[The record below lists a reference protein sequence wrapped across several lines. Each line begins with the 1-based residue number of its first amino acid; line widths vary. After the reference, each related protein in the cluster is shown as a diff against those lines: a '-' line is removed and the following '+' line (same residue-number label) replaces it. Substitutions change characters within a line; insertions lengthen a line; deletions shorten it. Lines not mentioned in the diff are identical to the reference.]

1 MTANGRPMGSADGI
15 LRPGDLLAP
24 AGERAALDDLRWPP
38 RTLLALAAAVALH
51 TALFGWAVSSRTA
64 AVTAEPDQPVAVEVM
79 DAAAFDKRYAS
90 LVAGS
95 QAAQPVPQAAKP
107 PAAKQPPQANEPPPP
122 VQKAAASKPP
132 AAPAPDPVPTT
143 DPPSKDDIAAELD
156 MPLTAPKP
164 ALDLTVNPALLA
176 PRPKRAL
183 TAAELVAKQLGG
195 SVKAR
200 AEAVD
205 AYTRDVIRTLIAS
218 RPSWTGVTGKLI
230 VGFAISLRGDI
241 QDVEVVRSSGNA
253 KLDNVILASL
263 AAIRLPPPPPGA
275 ELRDRTME
283 VTYDYK

>member
-1 MTANGRPMGSADGI
+1 MTASGRPTGSADGI

-24 AGERAALDDLRWPP
+24 ADGRAAMDDLRRPP

-51 TALFGWAVSSRTA
+51 TGLFGWAVSSRTA
-64 AVTAEPDQPVAVEVM
+64 AVTAEPDRPVAVEVM

-95 QAAQPVPQAAKP
+95 AAARPVPQAAKP
-107 PAAKQPPQANEPPPP
+107 TAAEQPPQANEPPP
-122 VQKAAASKPP
+122 VQKAAAPKPP
-132 AAPAPDPVPTT
+132 AAPAPAT
-143 DPPSKDDIAAELD
+143 DPPPKDDIAAELAA
-156 MPLTAPKP
+156 PLRAPKP
-164 ALDLTVNPALLA
+164 ALDLAVNPALLA
-176 PRPKRAL
+176 PKPKRAL

-205 AYTRDVIRTLIAS
+205 AYTRDVIRMLIAS
-218 RPSWTGVTGKLI
+218 KPSWTGVTGELV

>member
-1 MTANGRPMGSADGI
+1 MTASGRPTGSADGI

-24 AGERAALDDLRWPP
+24 ADGRAAMDDLRRPP

-51 TALFGWAVSSRTA
+51 TGLFGWAASSRTA
-64 AVTAEPDQPVAVEVM
+64 AVTAEPDRPVAVEVM

-95 QAAQPVPQAAKP
+95 AAARPVPQAAKP
-107 PAAKQPPQANEPPPP
+107 TAAEQQPQANEPPP
-122 VQKAAASKPP
+122 VQEAAAPKPP
-132 AAPAPDPVPTT
+132 AAPAPAPAT
-143 DPPSKDDIAAELD
+143 DPPPKDDIAAELAA
-156 MPLTAPKP
+156 PLRAPKP
-164 ALDLTVNPALLA
+164 ALDLAVNPALLA
-176 PRPKRAL
+176 PKPKRAL

-205 AYTRDVIRTLIAS
+205 AYTRDVIRLLIAS
-218 RPSWTGVTGKLI
+218 KPSWTGVTGELV